1 MHGRGQGPGAGG
13 VRKVC
18 GETLGGID
26 PALLVVVEHVV
37 RLQLLHFLR
46 DYFANDLDVTATA
59 KQCALHPNTVRY
71 RIKRIEEALHASL
84 CSPAVITEIHLSLD
98 NLVSAPTDA
107 APTQAGPATSTP

>member
-1 MHGRGQGPGAGG
+1 M
-13 VRKVC
+13 
-18 GETLGGID
+18 
-26 PALLVVVEHVV
+26 